1 AAVISR
7 RGAEAAVSG
16 LLQRFSG
23 LSPAVRVEVVDGM
36 LSRAAAVDWL
46 LTGLEG
52 GVISAVDLNAAQR
65 DRLLSDRRGAVAERA
80 QRVLSVRGDG
90 DREAVVEQQRQQLEG
105 LTGQSAAGAVVF
117 EKRCGA
123 CHRLQSIGREVGAD
137 LAALKD
143 RSTGALLT
151 AILDPNRAVEAKF
164 LSYTAVTT
172 EGVQH
177 VGMLRGET
185 GNAITLLGPD
195 GREQTLARSELEV
208 LTASKRSL
216 MPEGLERDLSSQ
228 DLADVIAFVQSA
240 GAAWKQFEG
249 NRPVAGE
256 LQPDGSIL
264 LPASAAEIYGPS
276 LVYEGKY
283 GNLGFWCSTEDY
295 ARWTFE
301 VPRSGDWRVELEFAC
316 DDGTA
321 GSPIRFS
328 TGTRLLTARV
338 PGTGTWDEYRRWEA
352 GTIDLH
358 RGRGQ
363 LMVTAPEKPR
373 MALLDL
379 KAIRLLPPK

>member
-1 AAVISR
+1 
-7 RGAEAAVSG
+7 
-16 LLQRFSG
+16 
-23 LSPAVRVEVVDGM
+23 M
-36 LSRAAAVDWL
+36 
-46 LTGLEG
+46 
-52 GVISAVDLNAAQR
+52 
-65 DRLLSDRRGAVAERA
+65 
-80 QRVLSVRGDG
+80 
-90 DREAVVEQQRQQLEG
+90 AVVERQQKQMEG
-105 LTGQSAAGAVVF
+105 LVGQSAAGAVVF
-117 EKRCGA
+117 EKRCGS
-123 CHRLQSIGREVGAD
+123 CHRLQSIGRDVGAD
-137 LAALKD
+137 LASLKD

-151 AILDPNRAVEAKF
+151 AILDPNRAVESRF
-164 LSYTAVTT
+164 LSYSAVTT

-177 VGMLRGET
+177 VGMLRGES

-195 GREQTLARSELEV
+195 GREQTLSRSELEL

-216 MPEGLERDLSSQ
+216 MPEGLEKDLSAQ
-228 DLADVIAFVQSA
+228 DLADVISFVQSA

-249 NRPVAGE
+249 NLPTAGQ
-256 LQPDGSIL
+256 LQSDGSIL
-264 LPASAAEIYGPS
+264 LPAAGAEIYGPS

-295 ARWTFE
+295 ARWTFD

-321 GSPIRFS
+321 GSSIRFS

-363 LMVTAPEKPR
+363 LIVTAPEKPG
-373 MALLDL
+373 MALIDL
-379 KAIRLLPPK
+379 KAIRLLPPR